1 MKKEEMEKEVRA
13 KKVPSGIMS
22 TARVYLIQGGGILG
36 IALGVFLSTVAVYKA
51 VGGTAAMVPPFFDLG
66 FDQVLGLV
74 FSIVGIA
81 TLVGGIALC
90 YVGFKL
96 QRLNVV
102 SIILGSCG
110 LIIPHMIIGMGYH
123 MAAGIAAICIGYP
136 WLATLFL
143 WLKGGRSG

>member
-1 MKKEEMEKEVRA
+1 MKKEEMKKEVKV
-13 KKVPSGIMS
+13 KKVLSGIMS

-36 IALGVFLSTVAVYKA
+36 IVLGVFLSTVAVYKA
-51 VGGTAAMVPPFFDLG
+51 VGGTAVMLSPVFDLG
-66 FDQVLGLV
+66 LDQVLGLV

-81 TLVGGIALC
+81 ALVGGIALC

-110 LIIPHMIIGMGYH
+110 LIIPHMILGMGYNLV
-123 MAAGIAAICIGYP
+123 AGIAAIGIGYP

-143 WLKGGRSG
+143 WLKG